1 MMKWIKIGFVVV
13 VFILC
18 IVVAVMTKQAKLEQ
32 SGANLGLGLAQVL
45 AGLGVLATLVLVV
58 KNLMNNPK
66 GAIRVG
72 AGFLVMIVLYFI
84 GKGMDAGE
92 LYPEYDVTSS
102 VSTNVGGLLFVTY
115 ALGIIS
121 AVAFVAA
128 LVMSI
133 IKK

>member
-1 MMKWIKIGFVVV
+1 MKWIKIGFVVI

-72 AGFLVMIVLYFI
+72 AGFLVMIILYFI

-92 LYPEYDVTSS
+92 LYPEYEVTSS
-102 VSTNVGGLLFVTY
+102 VSKNVGGLLFVTY
-115 ALGIIS
+115 ALGVVS
-121 AVAFVAA
+121 AIAFVAA